1 MKDSFLNKIADYIKQ
16 QNLLSN
22 DVKIILPNKRAS
34 LFLKKELINLINT
47 PTFLPQFLSIEEFT
61 QQLTDLTLLDNLH
74 LQFNLYEVYSK
85 IIPVSERDCF
95 DKFIQ
100 WAPIVLQDFN
110 EIDAYLIDAKKLYT
124 NLSDLKR
131 IENWTPE
138 SDAPTSFSLN
148 YLKFFKTLNRLHKEF
163 SDNLLQKQQAYQG
176 LIYREAVN
184 NISLFASNIKSP
196 LIFAGFNALNK
207 AEEVI
212 IQELL
217 EQNKAQIFWDL
228 DTTFFNTKHLSSKL
242 ITHYKN
248 TWPYYKDR
256 DIEWESTSFKD
267 SKNIQ
272 FIGSPKNILQFKVA
286 GQILEDINKSDDKY
300 NDTALVLGNEDLLNV
315 ALESLPDSVEQVNIT
330 MGYALKNTLL
340 ANLFSILFEANIK
353 AIKFNKAQELYYKD
367 VINILRDAYFQK
379 LDTLDVITLKQVINA
394 IHKNNLIFVDYK
406 VLKSSL
412 SLPFSELDFIF
423 KPTNNNIT
431 EFLSNCLQLIDIL
444 KENTNISNIDKEY
457 LYRFYNLFVALES
470 LENNYHF
477 IKDLK
482 TLQHFYNSLL
492 RNEKLFFEGEPLSGL
507 QILGMLETR
516 TLDFENVIITSV
528 NEGILPAN
536 KSTNSFIPFAIKKA
550 FGLPTYSDK
559 EAIFSYHF
567 FRLLQRAKNIYL
579 IYNTE
584 VDGFG
589 ASEKSRFLT
598 QLELL
603 KPTEIKKYLA
613 SSNLNSELKSA
624 REIKVNQKLKEGLKE
639 LAEKGISPSATA
651 LYLKNPLD
659 FYYSKILKIREQ
671 PQLEETIAYNTFGTV
686 IHDAL
691 YQLYVPY
698 LNQNLT
704 EKSLENI
711 AQNTAKALKENF
723 KKTYKGGTI
732 AIGKNKLY
740 FEMAKQYIQKLVSHE
755 LALLKKHKSI
765 KILALEEPLNAVLN
779 IPNISYPVKI
789 KGIADRIDSV
799 DGNLRIIDYKT
810 GSVDLNKLKIYNFDN
825 FLEDEKHIL
834 AMQLLMYVLMY
845 SKTNDVNQEIE
856 AGIISFKKLNNYVLK
871 INFKSDMSNT
881 DFNITN
887 ERLKDFEEALQ
898 QLMQSIFNIKI
909 FTENIQNK

>member
-1 MKDSFLNKIADYIKQ
+1 LEDSFLNKIADYIKQ
-16 QNLLSN
+16 NNLLSN

-34 LFLKKELINLINT
+34 LFLKKELINLINR

-74 LQFNLYEVYSK
+74 LQFELYKVYSK
-85 IIPVSERDCF
+85 IIPVSERDSF

-100 WAPIVLQDFN
+100 WASIVLQDFN
-110 EIDAYLIDAKKLYT
+110 EIDAYLINADKLYT

-138 SDAPTSFSLN
+138 KEPTSFSLN
-148 YLKFFKTLNRLHKEF
+148 YLKFFKILDKLYKSF
-163 SDNLLQKQQAYQG
+163 SDCLLEKQRAYQG
-176 LIYREAVN
+176 LIYREAVK
-184 NISLFASNIKSP
+184 NISLFASNLKTP

-212 IQELL
+212 IHELL
-217 EQNKAQIFWDL
+217 ENNKAEVFWDL
-228 DTTFFNTKHLSSKL
+228 DMTFFKTKHLSSKF
-242 ITHYKN
+242 ISQYKN
-248 TWPYYKDR
+248 TWPYYKDNN
-256 DIEWESTSFKD
+256 IEWESTSFKNP
-267 SKNIQ
+267 KNIQ
-272 FIGSPKNILQFKVA
+272 FIGAPKNVLQFKVA
-286 GQILEDINKSDDKY
+286 GQILEEINKKDK
-300 NDTALVLGNEDLLNV
+300 NFSNSALVLGNEDLLNV
-315 ALESLPDSVEQVNIT
+315 ALESLPSNVEQVNIT
-330 MGYALKNTLL
+330 MGYALKNTPL
-340 ANLFSILFEANIK
+340 ANLFSTLFETNIK
-353 AIKFNKAQELYYKD
+353 ALKFNKTQEFYYKD

-379 LDTLDVITLKQVINA
+379 LNTLDTIESKQVINS
-394 IHKNNLIFVDYK
+394 IHKNNLIFVDYNQ
-406 VLKSSL
+406 LKTDL
-412 SLPFSELDFIF
+412 NLPPSELDFIL
-423 KPTNNNIT
+423 KPTTNNIT
-431 EFLSNCLQLIDIL
+431 QFLSNCLQFIDIL
-444 KENTNISNIDKEY
+444 KEDTNLSNIDKEY
-457 LYRFYNLFVALES
+457 LYRFYNLFNELDS
-470 LENNYHF
+470 LEKEYHF

-507 QILGMLETR
+507 QIMGMLETR

-536 KSTNSFIPFAIKKA
+536 KSINSFIPFAIKKA

-584 VDGFG
+584 VDDFG

-603 KPTEIKKYLA
+603 KPNEINNYLA
-613 SSNLNSELKSA
+613 SSNLKSELIQSRA
-624 REIKVNQKLKEGLKE
+624 IDVNQKLKEGLRA

-659 FYYSKILKIREQ
+659 FYYSKILKIRE
-671 PQLEETIAYNTFGTV
+671 PLELEETIAYNTFGTV

-691 YQLYVPY
+691 YQLYLPY
-698 LNQNLT
+698 LNRILT
-704 EKSLENI
+704 EKSMENI
-711 AQNTAKALKENF
+711 LKNIPKALNDNF
-723 KKTYKGGTI
+723 KKTYKGG
-732 AIGKNKLY
+732 AIEMGKNKLY
-740 FEMAKQYIQKLVSHE
+740 FEMAKQYIHKLVSHE
-755 LALLKKHKSI
+755 SALLKKGKSI
-765 KILALEEPLNAVLN
+765 KILALEENLSAVLN
-779 IPNISYPVKI
+779 IPEISYPVKI

-825 FLEDEKHIL
+825 FLEDDKHTL

-845 SKTNDVNQEIE
+845 SKTNDVKQDIE
-856 AGIISFKKLNNYVLK
+856 AGIISFKKLNKYVLK
-871 INFKSDMSNT
+871 INFKSNSSNT
-881 DFNITN
+881 DFNITK

-898 QLMQSIFNIKI
+898 QLLQSIFNAKI
-909 FTENIQNK
+909 FTENIQKK

>member
-1 MKDSFLNKIADYIKQ
+1 LKDSFLNKIADYIKQ
-16 QNLLSN
+16 NDLLSN

-34 LFLKKELINLINT
+34 LFLKKELINLIKT
-47 PTFLPQFLSIEEFT
+47 PTFLPQFLSIEEFM
-61 QQLTDLTLLDNLH
+61 QQLTDLTPLDNLH
-74 LQFNLYEVYSK
+74 LQFELYEVYSK
-85 IIPVSERDCF
+85 IIPVSERDSF

-100 WAPIVLQDFN
+100 WASIVLQDFN
-110 EIDAYLIDAKKLYT
+110 EIDAYLINADKLYT

-138 SDAPTSFSLN
+138 KEPTSFSLN
-148 YLKFFKTLNRLHKEF
+148 YLKFFKILNKLYKSF
-163 SDNLLQKQQAYQG
+163 SDSLLEKKQAYQG

-228 DTTFFNTKHLSSKL
+228 DTTFFNTKHLSSKF
-242 ITHYKN
+242 ISQYKN
-248 TWPYYKDR
+248 TWPYYKDKN
-256 DIEWESTSFKD
+256 IEWESTSFKD
-267 SKNIQ
+267 LKNIR
-272 FIGSPKNILQFKVA
+272 FIGAPKNMLQFKVA
-286 GQILEDINKSDDKY
+286 GEILEKINKKDK
-300 NDTALVLGNEDLLNV
+300 NFSNTALVLGNEDLLNV
-315 ALESLPDSVEQVNIT
+315 ALESLPSNVEQVNIT
-330 MGYALKNTLL
+330 MGYALKNTPLS
-340 ANLFSILFEANIK
+340 NLFSLLFEANIK
-353 AIKFNKAQELYYKD
+353 ALKFNKTQEFYYSD

-379 LDTLDVITLKQVINA
+379 LNTLDVTASEQVINT
-394 IHKNNLIFVDYK
+394 IHKNNLIFVDFK
-406 VLKSSL
+406 VLQSDL
-412 SLPFSELDFIF
+412 NLPPSELNFIL
-423 KPTNNNIT
+423 KPTSNDVVKFI
-431 EFLSNCLQLIDIL
+431 SNCLQLIDTL
-444 KENTNISNIDKEY
+444 KENTNLSNIDKEY
-457 LYRFYNLFVALES
+457 LYRFYNLFIALES
-470 LENNYHF
+470 LENEYHF

-507 QILGMLETR
+507 QIMGMLETR
-516 TLDFENVIITSV
+516 TLDFENLIITSV
-528 NEGILPAN
+528 NEGILPAS
-536 KSTNSFIPFAIKKA
+536 KSTNSFVPFAIKKA

-567 FRLLQRAKNIYL
+567 FRLLQRTKNIYL

-584 VDGFG
+584 VDDFG

-598 QLELL
+598 QLALL
-603 KPTEIKKYLA
+603 KPNEINSYLA
-613 SSNLNSELKSA
+613 SSNLNSELISA
-624 REIKVNQKLKEGLKE
+624 REIEVNQKLKEGLKG

-691 YQLYVPY
+691 HQLYLPY
-698 LNQNLT
+698 LNQILT
-704 EKSLENI
+704 GKSMENI
-711 AQNTAKALKENF
+711 SKNITKALNDNF
-723 KKTYKGGTI
+723 KKTYKGG
-732 AIGKNKLY
+732 AIETGKNKLY
-740 FEMAKQYIQKLVSHE
+740 FEMAKQYIHKLVSHE
-755 LALLKKHKSI
+755 SALLKKGKSI
-765 KILALEEPLNAVLN
+765 KILALEENLSAVLN
-779 IPNISYPVKI
+779 IPEISYPVKI

-845 SKTNDVNQEIE
+845 SKTNDVTQDIE
-856 AGIISFKKLNNYVLK
+856 AGIISFKKLNKYILK
-871 INFKSDMSNT
+871 INFKSNSSNT
-881 DFNITN
+881 DFNITK
-887 ERLKDFEEALQ
+887 ERLKDFEEALY
-898 QLMQSIFNIKI
+898 QLLQTIFNTDI
-909 FTENIQNK
+909 FTEKIQSK